1 MRIRWRAPLPH
12 RPGKAFAEV
21 FIVFETQDQALAQVA
36 GIGQQRELIG
46 VRPMLVRNSRILIGL
61 TFLGSVAS
69 FCISLC
75 LAVLACSSLFPL
87 RAITFDRIA
96 IAFLWALSAWIMA
109 MSQVFLWRQG
119 SLMANCSVLLDNCG
133 VHFRLDGTR
142 NSKEIFLPWNG
153 IAAVRHTR
161 IPNARK
167 VTILGADTSTVT
179 FTSYSFYRP
188 RKVARLI
195 AVRAGLPLL
204 RG

>member
-1 MRIRWRAPLPH
+1 
-12 RPGKAFAEV
+12 V

-36 GIGQQRELIG
+36 GIGQQRESIG
-46 VRPMLVRNSRILIGL
+46 MRQMLVRNSRILVGL

-96 IAFLWALSAWIMA
+96 IAFLWSLCAWVMA
-109 MSQVFLWRQG
+109 MAHVFLWRQG
-119 SLMANCSVLLDNCG
+119 RLMAYCSVLLDNYG

-142 NSKEIFLPWNG
+142 DSKEIFLPWNG
-153 IAAVRHTR
+153 IAAVRHKR
-161 IPNARK
+161 IPKVQK
-167 VTILGADTSTVT
+167 VTVLGADTSTVT

-195 AVRAGLPLL
+195 AARAGLPLL